1 MAYPHARLGITLRES
16 TASPASRTDVPR
28 TTYRPLAISLLLAA
42 AAISGCVSQEAHAG
56 GDPVEREFRLLGP
69 KIVQAIRDRDVD
81 LLLGLSPADLADA
94 ARGDMAPGTPL
105 YCSVFE
111 KSCAESKHSV
121 FDLVTSARRLVV
133 KVNVAKP
140 WSRDPRFRIED
151 DRLAWRRGLLTL
163 FDATVVNERRIAD
176 GAYFCERWGRDI
188 FIWTFDYLREGW
200 RSTFGVFDNGTHISG
215 AD

>member
-1 MAYPHARLGITLRES
+1 
-16 TASPASRTDVPR
+16 
-28 TTYRPLAISLLLAA
+28 
-42 AAISGCVSQEAHAG
+42 
-56 GDPVEREFRLLGP
+56 
-69 KIVQAIRDRDVD
+69 
-81 LLLGLSPADLADA
+81 
-94 ARGDMAPGTPL
+94 MAPGTPL

-133 KVNVAKP
+133 KVNVSKP

-151 DRLAWRRGLLTL
+151 DRLAWRRGVLTL

-200 RSTFGVFDNGTHISG
+200 RSTFGVFDNGTHISC

>member
-1 MAYPHARLGITLRES
+1 M
-16 TASPASRTDVPR
+16 
-28 TTYRPLAISLLLAA
+28 
-42 AAISGCVSQEAHAG
+42 
-56 GDPVEREFRLLGP
+56 
-69 KIVQAIRDRDVD
+69 
-81 LLLGLSPADLADA
+81 
-94 ARGDMAPGTPL
+94 
-105 YCSVFE
+105 
-111 KSCAESKHSV
+111 
-121 FDLVTSARRLVV
+121 

-151 DRLAWRRGLLTL
+151 DRLAWRRGVLTL

-200 RSTFGVFDNGTHISG
+200 RSTFGVFDNGTHISC